1 MQKIAYL
8 VLILLWSTT
17 PLAINWSVQGVPF
30 SLALAGR
37 FGLAAALG
45 LLVLLLS
52 RKKIPRSSW
61 PAAACAGAST
71 ALSMLCV
78 YWASLTVSSGLVAVL
93 FGLIPL
99 ATAGF
104 SWLWLGLSLN
114 RGELLAMAMG
124 MTGLFIIFVEKLSLS
139 GVAGVLAVLIA
150 VLIQAAAAVKLKT
163 LAVGQSPLAV
173 NAGALAIAAVL
184 LSIVCTM
191 QTSSLA
197 WNFPSQSM
205 LAIAYLAVFGSVL
218 GFSLYY
224 WLIRECKP
232 ITVSLISIITPASAL
247 WMGHSL
253 NAEVISGALIGGTA
267 CILLGLMVH
276 LLAQPRREASP
287 YHKVHFGK

>member
-8 VLILLWSTT
+8 VLVLLWSTT

-37 FGLAAALG
+37 FGLAAVLC

-52 RKKIPRSSW
+52 RKKIPVSSW

-104 SWLWLGLSLN
+104 SWLWLGLRLN

-124 MTGLFIIFVEKLSLS
+124 MAGLLIIFAEKLSLS
-139 GVAGVLAVLIA
+139 GIAGVFAVLLA
-150 VLIQAAAAVKLKT
+150 VLIQAAAAVKLKK
-163 LAVGQSPLAV
+163 LAAGQSPLAV
-173 NAGALAIAAVL
+173 NAGALTIAALL
-184 LSIVCTM
+184 LSIICAM
-191 QTSSLA
+191 QTSSVSFVL
-197 WNFPSQSM
+197 PKQSM

-232 ITVSLISIITPASAL
+232 ITVSLISLITPASAL

-253 NAEVISGALIGGTA
+253 NGEQVSSALIWGTV
-267 CILLGLMVH
+267 CILLGLGVH
-276 LLAQPRREASP
+276 LLAQRGRR
-287 YHKVHFGK
+287 